1 MTKNNPYVAKGCSVL
16 FPLMSCKAPNTTDG
30 FRCAACHPGYTASAD
45 KKKCAVTKIITPGCS
60 GYKETD
66 GTTCAKGFKGYTCG
80 AKSCTVTTPMVSCKV
95 HVAFDGTKV
104 KTASDICRRPK
115 HLRNLF
121 LTTLKFKVQRVQ
133 PGGYTN
139 GKTVAGDQLA
149 CTLTTPIRA
158 CKTHSA
164 ADGRQCIA
172 ANPGWQVHKDACR

>member
-104 KTASDICRRPK
+104 KTASDLSPPEASAKLVPDDPQIQSATSATRGLHERQDGGWRPAGMHADDADPRMQDTQRRRRPPV
-115 HLRNLF
+115 HR
-121 LTTLKFKVQRVQ
+121 RQ
-133 PGGYTN
+133 PRL
-139 GKTVAGDQLA
+139 AG
-149 CTLTTPIRA
+149 T
-158 CKTHSA
+158 
-164 ADGRQCIA
+164 
-172 ANPGWQVHKDACR
+172 